1 MSADPGGA
9 ELSARAKRGL
19 RAVHVPVPRRADL
32 VVPIEIKFQA
42 PGLRKDWVERPEL
55 VQRLIAAAAAKLVLV
70 NAPAGFGKTTLV
82 AQWRAS
88 RMESR
93 PVAWLSLDD
102 GENDPSRL
110 WRHIIRALQKAC
122 PGLAGEENPRELA
135 VHDPDITGTVLPVLL
150 NELARLTAPVV
161 LVLDDYQAITEPSCH
176 EQMMFFLLHL
186 PSCVQVVL
194 ITRTSPPLPFG
205 RLRAAGEM
213 VELRAREL
221 RFTPARAALLV
232 QMISAAEL
240 SISDIAMLVARTEGW
255 PAGLYLAALSL
266 RGHPDPGAFVR
277 QFSGDNRFIT
287 DFLAEEVL
295 SYESAEIRQFLAWT
309 SIFSRF
315 SAPLCD
321 AVLGSVNAAEIIDT
335 LDRENLFTVPL
346 DEIRQWFRYDSLF
359 AQMLRSYLTRTEP
372 DLVTALHERASG
384 WYRRAGL
391 VDESVSHAVAA
402 GDHAGAVELIAG
414 HWHAYVDSG
423 RAATVR
429 AWLRLLGD
437 DAIGADP
444 LAAHCA
450 AWIAALTGDRDSVR
464 RWLPVI
470 EASSRAEPLPDG
482 MRSLKSSV
490 ALLRGVFGFEGYRVM
505 REGAVTAVELESDPA
520 SPWYALARAALGFS
534 LYLSGEPEAAEE
546 LLEEAVSSEAAIPL
560 VRMFG
565 LSVLSLTAV
574 ELGKLARAQ
583 ELADAARH
591 LGTRSG
597 GTETPPSS
605 LAYLAAGAVY
615 AARGQLREAR
625 SELENAVEFRGRAP
639 NASPWTTVEAQA
651 MLTQVLLDLGDR
663 SGAAA
668 LIDQTRL
675 LLASLPDPTAALL
688 ARLERLEQ
696 QAAGR
701 PRGVSLADP
710 LTEREVAVLHL
721 LQGTLS
727 LREIGQELHLSANT
741 IKTHTQAIYRK
752 LGVSTR
758 NDAVERGRQVG
769 GLLSGGDQIS
779 WRSLARRTASF
790 R

>member
-1 MSADPGGA
+1 
-9 ELSARAKRGL
+9 
-19 RAVHVPVPRRADL
+19 
-32 VVPIEIKFQA
+32 VPIETKFQA
-42 PGLRKDWVERPEL
+42 PGLRQAWVERPEL

-93 PVAWLSLDD
+93 PLAWLSLDD

-110 WRHIIRALQKAC
+110 WWHIIRALQKAC

-135 VHDPDITGTVLPVLL
+135 VHDPNITGTVLPVLL
-150 NELARLTAPVV
+150 NELAELTAPVV

-186 PSCVQVVL
+186 PSSAQVVL
-194 ITRTSPPLPFG
+194 ITRTSPPLPLG
-205 RLRAAGEM
+205 RLRAVGEL
-213 VELRAREL
+213 VEFRAREL
-221 RFTPARAALLV
+221 RFTPAQAALLV

-240 SISDIAMLVARTEGW
+240 SISDIAMLVERTEGW

-266 RGHPDPGAFVR
+266 RGHPAPSAFVR
-277 QFSGDNRFIT
+277 KFSGDNRFIT

-295 SYESAEIRQFLAWT
+295 SGEPAEIRQFLART
-309 SIFSRF
+309 SILSRF
-315 SAPLCD
+315 NAPLCD
-321 AVLGSVNAAEIIDT
+321 AVLGSTDAAEIIDT
-335 LDRENLFTVPL
+335 LDRENLFIVPL
-346 DEIRQWFRYDSLF
+346 DEIRQRFRYHSLF
-359 AQMLRSYLTRTEP
+359 AQMLRGYLTRTEP
-372 DLVTALHERASG
+372 GLVTALHERASG

-391 VDESVSHAVAA
+391 VDESVRHAVVA
-402 GDHAGAVELIAG
+402 GDHAGAVELIAD
-414 HWHAYVDSG
+414 HWYGYVDSG

-429 AWLRLLGD
+429 GWLRLLGD
-437 DAIGADP
+437 DAIRADP

-450 AWIAALTGDRDSVR
+450 AWIAALTGDRESVR

-470 EASSRAEPLPDG
+470 EAAPRAEPLPDG

-505 REGAVTAVELESDPA
+505 REAAATAAELESDPA

-534 LYLSGEPEAAEE
+534 LYLSGEPKAAEQP
-546 LLEEAVSSEAAIPL
+546 LEEAVSSEAAILL

-565 LSVLSLTAV
+565 LSVLSLAEV
-574 ELGKLARAQ
+574 QLGKLARAQ
-583 ELADAARH
+583 ELADAVRR
-591 LGTRSG
+591 LGTCSG
-597 GTETPPSS
+597 VTETPLTS
-605 LAYLAAGAVY
+605 LAYMAAGAVY
-615 AARGQLREAR
+615 AARGQLQEAR
-625 SELENAVEFRGRAP
+625 SELENAVEFRGRVP
-639 NASPWTTVEAQA
+639 NLSPWTTVEALA

-668 LIDQTRL
+668 LIDRARL
-675 LLASLPDPTAALL
+675 LLVSSPDPADALL
-688 ARLERLEQ
+688 ARLERLAR

-701 PRGVSLADP
+701 PKAVSLADP
-710 LTEREVAVLHL
+710 LTERELAVLHL

-727 LREIGQELHLSANT
+727 LREIGQDLHLSANT

-758 NDAVERGRQVG
+758 HDAVERGRQVG
-769 GLLSGGDQIS
+769 GL
-779 WRSLARRTASF
+779 
-790 R
+790 

>member
-1 MSADPGGA
+1 
-9 ELSARAKRGL
+9 
-19 RAVHVPVPRRADL
+19 
-32 VVPIEIKFQA
+32 VPIETKFHA
-42 PGLRKDWVERPEL
+42 PGLRRDWVERSYL
-55 VQRLIAAAAAKLVLV
+55 VQRLIAASAAKLILV
-70 NAPAGFGKTTLV
+70 DAPAGFGKTTLV

-93 PVAWLSLDD
+93 PFAWLSLDD
-102 GENDPSRL
+102 GENDPSRF
-110 WRHIIRALQKAC
+110 WRHIMHALQKAC
-122 PGLAGEENPRELA
+122 PGLAGEENHRELA

-150 NELARLTAPVV
+150 NELARLAAPVV
-161 LVLDDYQAITEPSCH
+161 LVLDDYQAITEPGCH

-194 ITRTSPPLPFG
+194 ITRTSPSLPLG

-213 VELRAREL
+213 VELRTREL
-221 RFTPARAALLV
+221 RFTPAQAALLV

-266 RGHPDPGAFVR
+266 RGHPAPGAFVR
-277 QFSGDNRFIT
+277 QFSGGNRFIT

-295 SYESAEIRQFLAWT
+295 SYEPAEIRQFLART
-309 SIFSRF
+309 SILSRF

-346 DEIRQWFRYDSLF
+346 DEIRQWFRYHGLF
-359 AQMLRSYLTRTEP
+359 AQMLRGYLTRTEP
-372 DLVTALHERASG
+372 DLVTTLHERASD

-423 RAATVR
+423 RAGTVR

-437 DAIGADP
+437 DAIRVDP

-450 AWIAALTGDRDSVR
+450 AWIAALTGDRESVR

-470 EASSRAEPLPDG
+470 EAASRAGSLPDG

-505 REGAVTAVELESDPA
+505 REGAATAAELESDPA

-546 LLEEAVSSEAAIPL
+546 SLEEAVSSEAAIPL

-583 ELADAARH
+583 ELADAARR
-591 LGTRSG
+591 LGTRG
-597 GTETPPSS
+597 GENETSPSS
-605 LAYLAAGAVY
+605 LAYMAAGAVY
-615 AARGQLREAR
+615 AARGQLQEAR
-625 SELENAVEFRGRAP
+625 SELKHAVEFRGRVP
-639 NASPWTTVEAQA
+639 NSSPWTIEALA
-651 MLTQVLLDLGDR
+651 TLTQVLLDMGDR
-663 SGAAA
+663 SGAAE
-668 LIDQTRL
+668 LIDQLRL
-675 LLASLPDPTAALL
+675 LLASLPDPTEALQV
-688 ARLERLEQ
+688 RLERLEQ

-701 PRGVSLADP
+701 PKVVSLADP

-752 LGVSTR
+752 LSVSTR
-758 NDAVERGRQVG
+758 HDAVERGRQVG
-769 GLLSGGDQIS
+769 GLLPGGDQIS
-779 WRSLARRTASF
+779 LRCLARRTASF